1 MQCTLVTRNAL
12 HAYVSD
18 ALTGTPLLYYYGRE
32 YWVTTRASQALATLT
47 DEREALLRREQEQ
60 LCRENEALKQEQEHL
75 WRENNSLRCCL
86 QTLHQQHGGAA
97 LQLVQVLTCCAALRC
112 AVLCCAVLCCAVLCC
127 AVLCCAV
134 LCCAVLCCAVLCCA
148 VLCSALLCCA
158 ALCHA
163 DVSCA
168 TLCCNK

>member
-1 MQCTLVTRNAL
+1 MFA
-12 HAYVSD
+12 
-18 ALTGTPLLYYYGRE
+18 ALTGTPLLYYYGRG

-60 LCRENEALKQEQEHL
+60 TKRANEVLKQEQEQL
-75 WRENNSLRCCL
+75 RRENNSLRCCL

-97 LQLVQVLTCCAALRC
+97 LQLVQVLTCCAVLC

-134 LCCAVLCCAVLCCA
+134 LCCAVLRCAVLCCE
-148 VLCSALLCCA
+148 LLCRIVPQCA
-158 ALCHA
+158 ANAYVDLWCTM
-163 DVSCA
+163 SG
-168 TLCCNK
+168 LL